1 LEVKDEHSGSKD
13 NLDDGMAEAT
23 ATAKTLADISSMLVQ
38 HDSNGLF
45 SSDTSENRPRRGR
58 IAEHPCWDLVQRIY
72 EHNCMICRICSR
84 VIKCINT
91 RNAMQHFRS
100 CHYQVAVELDQ
111 SWQVKLQLKA
121 NFNRISSKPSSSSPS
136 LIHFNMWKKRGRAA
150 EHPSWRYFCRINRR
164 SSNCRL
170 CGAHVAYACS
180 GNLMKHLKSRHIAE
194 FTITEREWREILKVS
209 SWQLFCTNICWSGMA
224 SWGRAR
230 GVGGGFFLLFLI
242 FVELTTSQLILKSF
256 GVVFDELTQL
266 QRKKELCELRLKANA
281 SASGSEEQSPSN
293 FMAYDCAI
301 DETDEGLIGADGFEE
316 EEEEDED
323 DVGEFLCF
331 FLMLIARYM
340 NNS

>member
-1 LEVKDEHSGSKD
+1 MNPNSGRCTVEQSSSSCSGFLEVKDEHSGSKD

-45 SSDTSENRPRRGR
+45 ASDTSENSKFLAFFFAKLARFMHQRFYKCWHTKSVVLGPRRGR

-194 FTITEREWREILKVS
+194 FTITEREWREILK
-209 SWQLFCTNICWSGMA
+209 
-224 SWGRAR
+224 
-230 GVGGGFFLLFLI
+230 
-242 FVELTTSQLILKSF
+242 
-256 GVVFDELTQL
+256 LTQL

-316 EEEEDED
+316 EEEEEDD
-323 DVGEFLCF
+323 DVGNAESYERNEKEGDAAVSNGL
-331 FLMLIARYM
+331 
-340 NNS
+340 S